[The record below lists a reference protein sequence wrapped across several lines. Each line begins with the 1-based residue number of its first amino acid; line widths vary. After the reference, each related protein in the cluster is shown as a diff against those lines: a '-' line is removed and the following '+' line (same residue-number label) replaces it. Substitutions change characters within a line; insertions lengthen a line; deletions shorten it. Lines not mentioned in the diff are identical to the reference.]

1 MSTSGEN
8 DIFFTDEATAEGVGI
23 RGGFLCLKARG
34 KGCRGIKVGGIV
46 LDESER
52 HVGEGKRVRSLDTGS
67 PILQC
72 SNQAP
77 GRGGSAT
84 ILHRVSADGEIFF
97 SAVTA
102 HIGIR
107 RRFSQKQKFAII
119 FKGKKVE
126 LGRVGIASSSKAGSS
141 SSSTGPGEG
150 EGASR
155 EVGGVGGGGRRRRG
169 GGVGH
174 TLVIFRLYWYSSRG
188 ECLLAAVGYGTG
200 GLLYCRLYEQ
210 TLVPVASSIPR
221 TPDSGTIDEFKVLH
235 HTVQTSSWGKAETK

>member
-97 SAVTA
+97 QRLQPTL
-102 HIGIR
+102 
-107 RRFSQKQKFAII
+107 
-119 FKGKKVE
+119 E
-126 LGRVGIASSSKAGSS
+126 LGAGSAKSKNLQSSS
-141 SSSTGPGEG
+141 
-150 EGASR
+150 R
-155 EVGGVGGGGRRRRG
+155 EKRWNWV
-169 GGVGH
+169 
-174 TLVIFRLYWYSSRG
+174 
-188 ECLLAAVGYGTG
+188 E
-200 GLLYCRLYEQ
+200 
-210 TLVPVASSIPR
+210 
-221 TPDSGTIDEFKVLH
+221 
-235 HTVQTSSWGKAETK
+235 

>member
-1 MSTSGEN
+1 LSTSGEN

-102 HIGIR
+102 HIRIR
-107 RRFSQKQKFAII
+107 RRFSQKQNFAII

-155 EVGGVGGGGRRRRG
+155 EVGGVGGGEELEEEGGGGRRRG

-174 TLVIFRLYWYSSRG
+174 TLVIFRLYWYRYSSRG
-188 ECLLAAVGYGTG
+188 ECLLAAVGYGII
-200 GLLYCRLYEQ
+200 LVDYCRLYEQ
-210 TLVPVASSIPR
+210 TLVPYL
-221 TPDSGTIDEFKVLH
+221 LH
-235 HTVQTSSWGKAETK
+235 PAFRAHPIRVP